1 MTFTQVSAVC
11 PDCQRGATNY
21 TWEAVVQIRQR
32 AEHKRTLFWL
42 EQELIKNHRH
52 DDSLALEVVNGGLDF
67 YFYQLKEAQAF
78 VEYIKS
84 IVVSTQKYS
93 KQLHGTD
100 QKNHVAWYQ
109 HTFYFEVPSI
119 NKVVENRQLNVE

>member
-1 MTFTQVSAVC
+1 M
-11 PDCQRGATNY
+11 
-21 TWEAVVQIRQR
+21 
-32 AEHKRTLFWL
+32 
-42 EQELIKNHRH
+42 IKNHRH

-67 YFYQLKEAQAF
+67 YFYQLKEAQSF

-84 IVVSTQKYS
+84 IVVSTLLMVGGVMCSQKYS